1 MNSQRG
7 FIMADREQS
16 TTRKSGMEEKPK
28 REMGGTTTSGSRG
41 EERQHGV
48 KHQGSVGRDVPDQ
61 SKERNTEIAV
71 EAGHKGQHHDSK
83 R

>member
-1 MNSQRG
+1 VAG
-7 FIMADREQS
+7 REQS
-16 TTRKSGMEEKPK
+16 PTPNRGMEEKP
-28 REMGGTTTSGSRG
+28 RNVGGTQTSGSKG

-48 KHQGSVGRDVPDQ
+48 KEQDSVGRDVLDQ

-71 EAGHKGQHHDSK
+71 EAGDKNGDRHEK